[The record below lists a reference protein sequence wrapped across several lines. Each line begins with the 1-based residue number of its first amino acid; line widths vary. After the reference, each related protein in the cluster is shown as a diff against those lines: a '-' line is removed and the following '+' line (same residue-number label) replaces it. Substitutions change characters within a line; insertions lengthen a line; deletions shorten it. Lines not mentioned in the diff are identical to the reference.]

1 MEEEQRVEG
10 NKDSLPAEDIELVR
24 QQYKELENKFIRLA
38 ADFDNYRKRMVRE
51 IEELKDVIRVE
62 LIRGLLPILDDLE
75 RAFSSI
81 SEEKIDGVRE
91 GLEMV
96 LKNFQNWL
104 SNQGVKVIEIRDNK
118 FDPRYHEIL
127 IVEEDEGLEVDRIE
141 ELRKGYLLN
150 DRVIRPTMVKIIKS
164 RKEVE

>member
-1 MEEEQRVEG
+1 MEEEQRL
-10 NKDSLPAEDIELVR
+10 KDKENLPAEDLELVR
-24 QQYKELENKFIRLA
+24 QQYKELEDKFIRLA

-62 LIRGLLPILDDLE
+62 LIKSLLPILDDLE
-75 RAFSSI
+75 RACSSI
-81 SEEKIDGVRE
+81 TEDRNDGIRE

-96 LKNFQNWL
+96 LKNFQGWL
-104 SNQGVKVIEIRDNK
+104 TNQGVKVIEITDNK
-118 FDPRYHEIL
+118 FDPRYHEVL
-127 IVEEDEGLEVDRIE
+127 IIEEDQDLDADRLE

-164 RKEVE
+164 RKEVD